1 MLNKNLW
8 DRFDDLIKEYFWF
21 HSNLYEVKIKKKLIG
36 RKDADEKFMKTIRHG
51 KSFKYSA

>member
-36 RKDADEKFMKTIRHG
+36 GKDADEKFMKTIRHG